1 MMKFKYK
8 MLINGKWVSSRNVLE
23 IRNPYN
29 NEVIGAM
36 PVANPDQV
44 NAAIQSAH
52 DSREI
57 MAAMPA
63 HQRAKIL
70 EKTAALIEQ
79 RKEEFILAIIREAG
93 KARKWTTIEV
103 TRAAENCIFAAEEAK
118 RIHGE
123 TVPMDASVGSE
134 NRFGVWVREPVG
146 VVAAI
151 SPFNFPLNLVIHKV
165 APAIAA
171 GNAVVLKPASNTPG
185 ASQLLG
191 EVLLEAGLPPKALNI
206 IYGPGSTVGEMI
218 VKDERIAKITFT
230 GSPPVG
236 RRIKALS
243 GLKKVTLE
251 LGSNSGTVVDE
262 SADIDLAVSR
272 CLMGSFS
279 FSGQVCISVQ
289 RIYLHENIADEFIA
303 KFVKG
308 TKNLVIG
315 DPLEP
320 DTDVGPMISEDEAKR
335 AEAWIDE
342 AVADGAKVLVGG
354 KRKGSLLE
362 PVVLGDVTPDMQ
374 VVCKE
379 IFAPVVSLVKCK
391 DFDQALQML
400 DDSIYGLQAGIF
412 TQNISHAF
420 QAIKRINVGGV
431 IINDVPTY
439 RADQMPYGGNKESGL
454 GREGAR
460 FAIEEMTTLKM
471 ICFNL

>member
-1 MMKFKYK
+1 MNFKYK
-8 MLINGKWVSSRNVLE
+8 MLINGKWLPSRNVIK

-29 NEVIGAM
+29 NEIIGTM
-36 PVANPDQV
+36 PLANSDQV
-44 NAAIQSAH
+44 NAAIQSAY

-63 HQRAKIL
+63 HQRAEIL

-93 KARKWTTIEV
+93 KARKWATIEV
-103 TRAAENCIFAAEEAK
+103 TRAGENCKFAAEEAK

-123 TVPMDASVGSE
+123 TVPMDASIGSE
-134 NRFGVWVREPVG
+134 NRFGLWVREPVG

-165 APAIAA
+165 APAIAS
-171 GNAVVLKPASNTPG
+171 GNTVVLKPASNTPG

-191 EVLLEAGLPPKALNI
+191 EVLLEAGLPPTALNI
-206 IYGPGSTVGEMI
+206 IYGPGRTTGELI
-218 VKDERIAKITFT
+218 VKDERVAKITFT

-251 LGSNSGTVVDE
+251 LGSNSGTIVDE
-262 SADIDLAVSR
+262 SAEIDLAVSR

-279 FSGQVCISVQ
+279 YSGQVCISVQ
-289 RIYLHENIADEFIA
+289 RIYLHENIAEEFTD

-308 TKNLVIG
+308 TQNLVIG
-315 DPLEP
+315 DPMEP
-320 DTDVGPMISEDEAKR
+320 NTDIGPMISESEAER
-335 AEAWIDE
+335 AEAWIHE
-342 AVADGAKVLVGG
+342 AVTQGAKILRGG
-354 KRKGSLLE
+354 KRNGSLLE
-362 PVVLGDVTPDMQ
+362 PVVLGDVIHNMQ
-374 VVCKE
+374 VICKE
-379 IFAPVVSLVKCK
+379 IFAPVVSIVKFK
-391 DFDQALQML
+391 NFEQALQML

-412 TQNISHAF
+412 TQNISRAF
-420 QAIKRINVGGV
+420 RAIKRINVGGV

-439 RADQMPYGGNKESGL
+439 RVDQMPYGGNKESGL

>member
-1 MMKFKYK
+1 MEFKYK
-8 MLINGKWVSSRNVLE
+8 MLINGKWLSSRNVIK

-36 PVANPDQV
+36 PLANPDQV
-44 NAAIQSAH
+44 NTAIQSAH

-93 KARKWTTIEV
+93 KERKWTTIEV
-103 TRAAENCIFAAEEAK
+103 TRAGENCKFAAEEAK

-171 GNAVVLKPASNTPG
+171 GNTVVLKPASNTPG

-191 EVLLEAGLPPKALNI
+191 EVLLEAGLPPTALNI
-206 IYGPGSTVGEMI
+206 IYGPGRTTGELI
-218 VKDERIAKITFT
+218 VKDERVAKITFT

-251 LGSNSGTVVDE
+251 LGSNSGTIVDE

-279 FSGQVCISVQ
+279 YSGQVCISVQ
-289 RIYLHENIADEFIA
+289 RIYLHENIAKEFTA

-308 TKNLVIG
+308 TQNLVIG
-315 DPLEP
+315 DPMEP
-320 DTDVGPMISEDEAKR
+320 DTDVGPMISESEAER
-335 AEAWIDE
+335 AEAWIHE
-342 AVADGAKVLVGG
+342 AITQGAKVLTGG
-354 KRKGSLLE
+354 KRNGSLLE
-362 PVVLGDVTPDMQ
+362 PVVLSDVTHDMQ
-374 VVCKE
+374 VVYKE
-379 IFAPVVSLVKCK
+379 IFAPVVSLLTFKN
-391 DFDQALQML
+391 FEQALQML
-400 DDSIYGLQAGIF
+400 DNSIYGLQAGIF

-420 QAIKRINVGGV
+420 RAIKQINVGGV